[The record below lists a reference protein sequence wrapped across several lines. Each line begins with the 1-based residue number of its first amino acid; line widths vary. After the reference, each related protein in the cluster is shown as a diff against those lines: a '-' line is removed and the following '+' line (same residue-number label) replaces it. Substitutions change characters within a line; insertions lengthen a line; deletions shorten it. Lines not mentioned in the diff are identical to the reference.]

1 MNDMRNSP
9 VRKCATSNV
18 SNEIGS
24 TIIDSKCYE
33 IIRKT
38 VSCSLRKNAG
48 GWITEDEIKDVVQSV
63 ALHILLQVERYDKNK
78 GAFSTWCS
86 TIAHNYSIQLGKR
99 MKKAGERAVRLS
111 CVNTF
116 LEGMDDDEKAL
127 FSTRNRQEDTSLSWA
142 MDNLG
147 LHPEETEA
155 DFFMM
160 KALEENERLHR
171 KNNLQ
176 EFLET
181 SLTLGEKQMLEMIK
195 NNLSKEEMMAI
206 THKTGGSIDVCKS
219 RLRAKVYNWMKASD
233 YYGER

>member
-1 MNDMRNSP
+1 MMKNH
-9 VRKCATSNV
+9 
-18 SNEIGS
+18 S
-24 TIIDSKCYE
+24 TPSSSVIFPSSGTILDADCYDV
-33 IIRKT
+33 IRKT
-38 VSCSLRKNAG
+38 VTCTLRKNAG
-48 GWITEDEIKDVVQSV
+48 GWITEEDIKDVVQSV
-63 ALHILLQVERYDKNK
+63 ALHILLHVETYDKSK

-99 MKKAGERAVRLS
+99 MKKAGDLAVSLS

-116 LEGMDDDEKAL
+116 LDGMDDDEKAL
-127 FSTRNRQEDTSLSWA
+127 FSPRNRQEDTSQTWA

-160 KALEENERLHR
+160 KALEENEMLRR
-171 KNNLQ
+171 KNKLQ
-176 EFLET
+176 KFVDT
-181 SLTLGEKQMLEMIK
+181 RLTPGEKQMLEMMK

-206 THKTGGSIDVCKS
+206 THKTGGNIDVCKS